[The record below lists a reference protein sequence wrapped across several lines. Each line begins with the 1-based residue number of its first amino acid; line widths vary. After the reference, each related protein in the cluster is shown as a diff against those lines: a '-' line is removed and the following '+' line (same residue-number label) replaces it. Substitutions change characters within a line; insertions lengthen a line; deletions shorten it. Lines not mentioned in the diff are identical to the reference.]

1 MSEFKRLQS
10 LIEKKKRPKR
20 GSLLAPNNERKFD
33 SDTLLETLKEIEEEK
48 KEDKGSSSMDTAQGR
63 KKTRK
68 KKGKKRKTRK
78 RRKNHAVRS
87 HDGRPVNKVV

>member
-1 MSEFKRLQS
+1 MSQFNRLQS

-33 SDTLLETLKEIEEEK
+33 SDTLLETLKEIEEK
-48 KEDKGSSSMDTAQGR
+48 KDDKGSSSTNTNTNTGKGR

-78 RRKNHAVRS
+78 RLKS
-87 HDGRPVNKVV
+87 NKRN